1 LQDKKL
7 IITIDGGSASGK
19 GAISRIISKKYNAV
33 YLDTG
38 KLYRALAKLIKESK
52 LEDYYEN
59 QLEEL
64 CNEITEKLLAD
75 KTLQDDDISYFSS
88 IISANLLVRKSLYKY
103 QRDLIKSSQKI
114 VLDGRDVG
122 SVICPEAN
130 FKFYIEANLEVRAKR
145 RYMQNTAYY
154 KKNNI
159 TISDLEKTLAERD
172 KRDMERKNSPLIIP
186 KGAHIIDNSRDNI
199 EVIIKK
205 MSDIIDYS

>member
-1 LQDKKL
+1 MSDKKL
-7 IITIDGGSASGK
+7 IITIDGTSASGK
-19 GAISRIISKKYNAV
+19 GAISRIISKKYNTV

-52 LEDYYEN
+52 LEGGYEDE
-59 QLEEL
+59 LEKL
-64 CNEITEKLLAD
+64 CNEISEELLAD
-75 KTLQDDDISYFSS
+75 ESLQDDDISHFSS
-88 IISANLLVRKSLYKY
+88 IIAANLTVRKSLYKY

-130 FKFYIEANLEVRAKR
+130 FKFYVEANLEVRAKR

-159 TISDLEKTLAERD
+159 TISDLEKSLAERD
-172 KRDMERKNSPLIIP
+172 KRDMERENSPLIIP
-186 KGAHIIDNSRDNI
+186 KGAHIIDNSSDNI

-205 MSDIIDYS
+205 ITDIIDYS

>member
-1 LQDKKL
+1 MSDKKL
-7 IITIDGGSASGK
+7 IITIDGTSASGK
-19 GAISRIISKKYNAV
+19 GAISRIISKKYNTV

-52 LEDYYEN
+52 LEGGYEDE
-59 QLEEL
+59 LEKL
-64 CNEITEKLLAD
+64 CNEISEELLAD
-75 KTLQDDDISYFSS
+75 ESLQDDDISHFSS
-88 IISANLLVRKSLYKY
+88 IIAANLTVRNSLYKY

-130 FKFYIEANLEVRAKR
+130 FKFYVEANLEVRAKR

-159 TISDLEKTLAERD
+159 TISDLEKSLAERD
-172 KRDMERKNSPLIIP
+172 KRDMERENSPLIIP
-186 KGAHIIDNSRDNI
+186 KGAHIIDNSSDNI

-205 MSDIIDYS
+205 ITDIIDYS

>member
-1 LQDKKL
+1 MSDKKL
-7 IITIDGGSASGK
+7 IITIDGTSASGK

-52 LEDYYEN
+52 LEGGYEDE
-59 QLEEL
+59 LEKL
-64 CNEITEKLLAD
+64 CNEISEELLAD
-75 KTLQDDDISYFSS
+75 ESLQDDDISHFSS
-88 IISANLLVRKSLYKY
+88 IIAANLTVRKSLYKY

-130 FKFYIEANLEVRAKR
+130 FKFYVEANLEVRAKR

-159 TISDLEKTLAERD
+159 TISDLEKSLAERD
-172 KRDMERKNSPLIIP
+172 KRDMERENSPLIVP
-186 KGAHIIDNSRDNI
+186 KGAHIIDNSSDNI

-205 MSDIIDYS
+205 ITDIIDYS

>member
-1 LQDKKL
+1 MSDKKL
-7 IITIDGGSASGK
+7 IITIDGTSASGK
-19 GAISRIISKKYNAV
+19 GAISRIISKKYNTV

-52 LEDYYEN
+52 LEGGYEDE
-59 QLEEL
+59 LEKL
-64 CNEITEKLLAD
+64 CNEISEELLAD
-75 KTLQDDDISYFSS
+75 ESLQDDDISHFSS
-88 IISANLLVRKSLYKY
+88 IIAANLTVRKSLYKY

-130 FKFYIEANLEVRAKR
+130 FKFYVEANLEVRAKR
-145 RYMQNTAYY
+145 RYIQNTAYY

-159 TISDLEKTLAERD
+159 TISDLEKSLAERD
-172 KRDMERKNSPLIIP
+172 KRDMERENSPLIIP
-186 KGAHIIDNSRDNI
+186 KGAHIIDNSSDNI

-205 MSDIIDYS
+205 ITDIIDYS

>member
-1 LQDKKL
+1 MQDKKL

-19 GAISRIISKKYNAV
+19 GAMSRIISKKYNAV

-52 LEDYYEN
+52 LEDDYEN

-75 KTLQDDDISYFSS
+75 KALQDDDISYFSS

-154 KKNNI
+154 KQNNI
-159 TISDLEKTLAERD
+159 TISDLEKSLAERD

-205 MSDIIDYS
+205 MTEIIDYS

>member
-1 LQDKKL
+1 MQDKKL

>member
-1 LQDKKL
+1 LSDKKL
-7 IITIDGGSASGK
+7 IITIDGTSASGK
-19 GAISRIISKKYNAV
+19 GAISRIISKKYNTV

-52 LEDYYEN
+52 LEGGYEDE
-59 QLEEL
+59 LEKL
-64 CNEITEKLLAD
+64 CNEISEELLAD
-75 KTLQDDDISYFSS
+75 ESLQDDDISHFSS
-88 IISANLLVRKSLYKY
+88 IIAANLTVRKSLYKY

-130 FKFYIEANLEVRAKR
+130 FKFYVEANLEVRAKR
-145 RYMQNTAYY
+145 RYIQNTAYY

-159 TISDLEKTLAERD
+159 TISDLEKSLAERD
-172 KRDMERKNSPLIIP
+172 KRDMERENSPLIIP
-186 KGAHIIDNSRDNI
+186 KGAHIIDNSSDNI

-205 MSDIIDYS
+205 ITDIIDYS